1 MSDPVKWA
9 AAFLVAMDAKTKKP
23 GPWTARDYQI
33 EMLHDKSVRKVY
45 RCGRRIGKS
54 ETMIVEGLHK
64 ACTKKQFRVLYVTPY
79 ENQINLIFMRM
90 KELIAESPLVKQQVI
105 RMKSNPYMIEFQNGS
120 VILGFT
126 TGASSGSGAA
136 SVISIALI

>member
-1 MSDPVKWA
+1 
-9 AAFLVAMDAKTKKP
+9 
-23 GPWTARDYQI
+23 
-33 EMLHDKSVRKVY
+33 
-45 RCGRRIGKS
+45 
-54 ETMIVEGLHK
+54 MIVEGLHK

-136 SVISIALI
+136 SVINRTISSHRVF

>member
-1 MSDPVKWA
+1 
-9 AAFLVAMDAKTKKP
+9 
-23 GPWTARDYQI
+23 
-33 EMLHDKSVRKVY
+33 
-45 RCGRRIGKS
+45 
-54 ETMIVEGLHK
+54 
-64 ACTKKQFRVLYVTPY
+64 
-79 ENQINLIFMRM
+79 MRM

-136 SVISIALI
+136 SVINIALI

>member
-1 MSDPVKWA
+1 
-9 AAFLVAMDAKTKKP
+9 
-23 GPWTARDYQI
+23 
-33 EMLHDKSVRKVY
+33 
-45 RCGRRIGKS
+45 
-54 ETMIVEGLHK
+54 MIVEGFHK

-136 SVISIALI
+136 SVINIALI